1 MRTLRQR
8 LEKEKIRL
16 DKIALRDARTPKEL
30 LVRKRW
36 DRINTI
42 LWRRYEQKD
51 MPQLRG

>member
-1 MRTLRQR
+1 MKTLRQR

-30 LVRKRW
+30 LARRRW

-42 LWRRYEQKD
+42 LGRRYEEKD
-51 MPQLRG
+51 MS